1 MSLYTSTYSYI
12 IKTLATSI
20 YNKIQ
25 SRIINT
31 TQNAQF
37 WSRSIT
43 LSDFKRGSTDPIS
56 SKGVVTSVYTKPTAT
71 SIETDIKKFI
81 KNTLNFSDATFN
93 QYPDGNDMLAFIF
106 ALNYFLENSIS
117 KVGINLTTTAIIYS
131 PVTGGLTNNIS
142 LFDNMID
149 NDVING
155 MYNTLKNVGANN
167 NTARRLT
174 IQGSMSSSCCSSSC
188 SSSSSS
194 SSSSSCSSSSM
205 FVAYFN
211 I

>member
-1 MSLYTSTYSYI
+1 MSLYTSTYNYI

-43 LSDFKRGSTDPIS
+43 LSDFKRGSTNPIT
-56 SKGVVTSVYTKPTAT
+56 SKGVVTSVYTKPTAA
-71 SIETDIKKFI
+71 SIETDIKTFI
-81 KNTLNFSDATFN
+81 KNTLKFSDTTFT

-117 KVGINLTTTAIIYS
+117 KVGINLTTTTIIYS
-131 PVTGGLTNNIS
+131 PVTGGFTNNVS

-167 NTARRLT
+167 NTARKLT
-174 IQGSMSSSCCSSSC
+174 IHGSMSSSCCSSSC

>member
-1 MSLYTSTYSYI
+1 MSLYTSTYNYI

-43 LSDFKRGSTDPIS
+43 LPDFKRGSTDPIS
-56 SKGVVTSVYTKPTAT
+56 STGVVTSVYTKPTAA
-71 SIETDIKKFI
+71 SIETDIKTFI
-81 KNTLNFSDATFN
+81 KNTLKFSDTTFN

-131 PVTGGLTNNIS
+131 PVTGGLTNNVS

-174 IQGSMSSSCCSSSC
+174 IHGSMSSSCCSSSC

>member
-1 MSLYTSTYSYI
+1 MSLYTSTYTYI

-43 LSDFKRGSTDPIS
+43 LSDFKRGSTDTIT

-71 SIETDIKKFI
+71 SIERDIKTFI
-81 KNTLNFSDATFN
+81 KNTLNFSDTTFN

-106 ALNYFLENSIS
+106 ALNYFLENSLS
-117 KVGINLTTTAIIYS
+117 KVAINLTTTTIIYS
-131 PVTGGLTNNIS
+131 PVTEGFTNNVT

-149 NDVING
+149 TDVING
-155 MYNTLKNVGANN
+155 MYKTLQKVGANN

-174 IQGSMSSSCCSSSC
+174 INGTMSSSCCSSSC